1 MRSVHEQ
8 KTTADAE
15 NLRQRRVELEAF
27 KEANNQDIPCAERL
41 EEFARIEVSRS
52 IDELENLGR
61 EMNQMRLE
69 YREMK
74 TDFDA
79 FVGEL
84 DQQGEHALSD
94 KNNAKKLQEMKSMVG
109 LAESR
114 MKEAQRNVREE
125 LEGLVDAEMLLNR
138 AVRMRHQ
145 QDEILPL
152 FSLIAGPEVVAP
164 SNCGLNS
171 LILSIIL
178 LMEGT
183 FDQKYNFIFRLYDA
197 DCEGTAELRFTVN
210 LLSSVQ
216 RSLRLLRMLRT
227 TVTQDELLNSVTR
240 GFMSFGLNPVKDRL
254 TEYEL
259 KSLVLNFVSNSYLLT
274 QVLGISMRSSMQPG
288 DVTFEGRYSAHMG
301 TFQRNMMSPLALVT
315 KGMININMCK
325 VRLHND
331 SLTYKPELQL
341 GRKLQMH
348 ERAIRMGQDDPLIAD
363 YTKFY
368 IKQSF
373 KEPYRV
379 PPLDNG
385 HLINI
390 TLLENRVMNKGI
402 MRLQAIFRSINDR
415 KIAELAAR
423 YQAFQEAKAVALK
436 EMKAKVVR
444 EFKKVS
450 GLLAIYVSL
459 FTSFSLRFTLI
470 HILIK

>member
-1 MRSVHEQ
+1 
-8 KTTADAE
+8 
-15 NLRQRRVELEAF
+15 
-27 KEANNQDIPCAERL
+27 
-41 EEFARIEVSRS
+41 
-52 IDELENLGR
+52 
-61 EMNQMRLE
+61 
-69 YREMK
+69 
-74 TDFDA
+74 
-79 FVGEL
+79 
-84 DQQGEHALSD
+84 
-94 KNNAKKLQEMKSMVG
+94 
-109 LAESR
+109 
-114 MKEAQRNVREE
+114 
-125 LEGLVDAEMLLNR
+125 
-138 AVRMRHQ
+138 
-145 QDEILPL
+145 
-152 FSLIAGPEVVAP
+152 
-164 SNCGLNS
+164 
-171 LILSIIL
+171 
-178 LMEGT
+178 
-183 FDQKYNFIFRLYDA
+183 
-197 DCEGTAELRFTVN
+197 
-210 LLSSVQ
+210 
-216 RSLRLLRMLRT
+216 
-227 TVTQDELLNSVTR
+227 
-240 GFMSFGLNPVKDRL
+240 MSFGLNPVKDRL

-259 KSLVLNFVSNSYLLT
+259 KSLVLNFVSNSHLLT

-288 DVTFEGRYSAHMG
+288 DVTFEGGYSAHMG

-368 IKQSF
+368 IKQSI

-385 HLINI
+385 HLTNI
-390 TLLENRVMNKGI
+390 TFLENRVMNKGI

-450 GLLAIYVSL
+450 RLLAL
-459 FTSFSLRFTLI
+459 FSLCFELI